1 MPTTKPKQKIFA
13 FPNLPTPNKPVLID
27 PKVCKGCNRCVQ
39 ICPSDVYI
47 PNPEKGK
54 PPMIMYPE
62 ECWYCGCCLMECPL
76 HQKGANKLN
85 WPLMQ
90 RVRWKRK
97 KTNEHFRVGMPDP
110 PPPNK
115 RPLV

>member
-1 MPTTKPKQKIFA
+1 MTQPKVYAQ
-13 FPNLPTPNKPVLID
+13 PNLITPNRPVIID
-27 PKVCKGCNRCVQ
+27 PEVCTGCNLCVE

-47 PNPEKGK
+47 PNPQKGK
-54 PPMIMYPE
+54 PPIILYPE

-76 HQKGANKLN
+76 HDKGANKLN

-90 RVRWKRK
+90 RMRWKRK
-97 KTNEHFRVGMPDP
+97 ETGEHFRFGMPNP

-115 RPLV
+115 RPMV